1 MLKYIT
7 SILLLCAPFISWSQ
21 EKAISIRLLQRGV
34 EVPPQ
39 NGIVSL
45 DRKPFTIEVKL
56 TNVDGVYLYA
66 GFTDSIYRTAHNE
79 PIPGY
84 AELADMAMAEDEF
97 NKDQELLIS
106 SEGWSYWFYD
116 RSMNWHRFDKAVML
130 VDSETVI
137 ATKTIRQFNL
147 IETHKLIK
155 TERAGQP
162 LYLFF
167 VVMEPGDEKKEL
179 ERYKL
184 IIHWK

>member
-1 MLKYIT
+1 MRYI
-7 SILLLCAPFISWSQ
+7 SFLLLLCVAFTGWSQ
-21 EKAISIRLLQRGV
+21 EKAISIRMLQHGV

-39 NGIVSL
+39 NGIVLL
-45 DRKPFTIEVKL
+45 DKKPFAIEVKL

-66 GFTDSIYRTAHNE
+66 GFSDSIYRTEHHE

-84 AELADMAMAEDEF
+84 AELADMAMAEEEF

-116 RSMNWHRFDKAVML
+116 RSMDWHRFDKAVTIL
-130 VDSETVI
+130 DSETVI
-137 ATKTIRQFNL
+137 ATKTVRQFNL
-147 IETHKLIK
+147 IEAHKLVK
-155 TERAGQP
+155 MERAGQP

-167 VVMEPGDEKKEL
+167 VAMEPGDEKKEL

>member
-1 MLKYIT
+1 MRYIT
-7 SILLLCAPFISWSQ
+7 FILLLCAPGLGWSQ
-21 EKAISIRLLQRGV
+21 EKAISIRLLQHGV
-34 EVPPQ
+34 EVLPQ
-39 NGIVSL
+39 NGIVLL
-45 DRKPFTIEVKL
+45 DKKPFSIEVKL
-56 TNVDGVYLYA
+56 TNVEGVYLYA
-66 GFTDSIYRTAHNE
+66 GFTDSIYRTEHHE

-84 AELADMAMAEDEF
+84 ADLADMAMAEDEF

-106 SEGWSYWFYD
+106 NEGWSYWFYD
-116 RSMNWHRFDKAVML
+116 HSMNWHRFDKTINI

-147 IETHKLIK
+147 IEAHKLVK
-155 TERAGQP
+155 TERVAQP

-167 VVMEPGDEKKEL
+167 VAMEPGAENKEL

>member
-1 MLKYIT
+1 
-7 SILLLCAPFISWSQ
+7 
-21 EKAISIRLLQRGV
+21 
-34 EVPPQ
+34 
-39 NGIVSL
+39 
-45 DRKPFTIEVKL
+45 
-56 TNVDGVYLYA
+56 
-66 GFTDSIYRTAHNE
+66 
-79 PIPGY
+79 
-84 AELADMAMAEDEF
+84 MAMAEDEF
-97 NKDQELLIS
+97 NREQELLIS

-116 RSMNWHRFDKAVML
+116 RSMNWHRFDKSVNI

-147 IETHKLIK
+147 IETHKLVK

-167 VVMEPGDEKKEL
+167 VAMEPGDEKKEL

>member
-1 MLKYIT
+1 MRYIPF
-7 SILLLCAPFISWSQ
+7 IFLLCASFIGRSQ
-21 EKAISIRLLQRGV
+21 EKAIAIRLLQHGV

-39 NGIVSL
+39 NGIVLL
-45 DRKPFTIEVKL
+45 DKKPFVIEVKL
-56 TNVDGVYLYA
+56 TNVEGVYLYA
-66 GFTDSIYRTAHNE
+66 GFTDSIYRTEHHEA
-79 PIPGY
+79 IPGY
-84 AELADMAMAEDEF
+84 ADLENMAMAEDEF
-97 NKDQELLIS
+97 NSEQELLIS

-116 RSMNWHRFDKAVML
+116 RSLNWHRFDKSVNI

-147 IETHKLIK
+147 VESQKMVK

-167 VVMEPGDEKKEL
+167 VAMEPGDEKKEL